1 MGEPDEVL
9 MKAADSIAAGD
20 GVDWHRLQQQPIDAD
35 ESRTLAE
42 MQILERI
49 ASFLRSPDTPATSA
63 VSQGKPAQPVGPA
76 SWAHFTIIESIGQG
90 GFGVVYRAR
99 DTKLQA
105 DVALKLID
113 LPLDREVRPASALKE
128 ARLLARVRH
137 PNVVT
142 VHGADIVDGKVG
154 IWMQLV
160 EGQTLSSLLRANGP
174 FGAHE
179 AALIGI
185 DLCRALAAVHGAGL
199 VHGDVKTRN
208 VMREAGGRTVLMDFG
223 TGTDLSA
230 LRLYGARQGVS
241 GTPVYLAPEAF
252 EGQARSRVSDIYSLG
267 VLLFHLVTDTYPVN
281 GQTQAEVE
289 EAHRRGARTG
299 LRDARPDLPQPFVA
313 LVECALSPDPL
324 GRFQT
329 AGAFETA
336 LADFLGQKQRIDPQ
350 PKPGGWWWTKAAAAA
365 VALIAVVGAAVSVGR
380 RTTVG
385 DRSAVTSPPA
395 ATAPAAATTP
405 GYRIEAALYKYGGS
419 NETRLSQGDH
429 VGPGDELFMKLHV
442 SAPTYVYVVNQD
454 EQGES
459 VLLFPLPGQAVENPI
474 AAGTPT
480 RVPGTVGEE
489 VNWLITSPGKRE
501 HFLVFANPE
510 RLQAFE
516 EMFATLP
523 RPVFGKPVVTTAKIP
538 NGTLSKL
545 RGVGGLS
552 AHTPERKGVLLSDI
566 FTSPA
571 GDGEETAHGLWVRQL
586 TVDNPLAGR

>member
-20 GVDWHRLQQQPIDAD
+20 GVDWQRLQQQPIDAD

-49 ASFLRSPDTPATSA
+49 ATFLRSPDAPDTSA
-63 VSQGKPAQPVGPA
+63 VSQGSPTQPAGPA

-90 GFGVVYRAR
+90 GFGIVYRAR

-105 DVALKLID
+105 DVALKLIE

-137 PNVVT
+137 ANVVT

-230 LRLYGARQGVS
+230 LRLHGAREGVS

-289 EAHRRGARTG
+289 AAHRRGERTR
-299 LRDARPDLPQPFVA
+299 LRDTRPDLPQSFVA
-313 LVECALSPDPL
+313 LVECALSRDPL
-324 GRFQT
+324 DRFQT

-336 LADFLGQKQRIDPQ
+336 LADFLGQKRPIDPQ
-350 PKPGGWWWTKAAAAA
+350 PHRSRWWWANAAAII
-365 VALIAVVGAAVSVGR
+365 VALIAVVGAAVLVGR
-380 RTTVG
+380 RTG
-385 DRSAVTSPPA
+385 AGERSAVTAPPA
-395 ATAPAAATTP
+395 AAAPAAATTP
-405 GYRIEAALYKYGGS
+405 SYRIEAALYKRGG
-419 NETRLSQGDH
+419 NDETRLHQGDR
-429 VGPGDELFMKLHV
+429 VAPGDALFMRLHA
-442 SAPTYVYVVNQD
+442 SAPTYVYIVNED
-454 EQGES
+454 EQGEAF
-459 VLLFPLPGQAVENPI
+459 LLFPLPGLAVDNPI
-474 AAGTPT
+474 AAGTPI
-480 RVPGTVGEE
+480 RVPGTANEE
-489 VNWLITSPGKRE
+489 VSWKVTSLGKRE
-501 HFLVFANPE
+501 HFLVFASPE
-510 RLQAFE
+510 RLEAFE

-523 RPVFGKPVVTTAKIP
+523 RPEFGKPVTTSAKIP

-545 RGVGGLS
+545 RGVGGLTAPS
-552 AHTPERKGVLLSDI
+552 PASKRVRLSNV

-571 GDGEETAHGLWVRQL
+571 GDGEQTAHGLWVRQL
-586 TVDNPLAGR
+586 TVDNPPAGR